1 MQRAG
6 TLAPLTGAV
15 VLTALASVALAL
27 AGFIGFL
34 GWGLLLI
41 AAAFMLVDLAR
52 TMPLAAAPFYGAGL
66 LLAGELVYASRELAR
81 HDEEHARRRLPW
93 LAGVALAG
101 LGIGF
106 VPVAATGVSAPAG
119 FGAELIAL
127 SAAALLLGIPALLV
141 RRRQDVPTTSG
152 KYGGESRKPIRS
164 APRAAGHRR
173 ARRRRRAPA
182 RSRAAV
188 PTGRRGSRRR
198 APSRAG

>member
-1 MQRAG
+1 MARGSAARPGARGGERIQARRAPGALIAAVAAVAVAAALGGYAVQRAG

-15 VLTALASVALAL
+15 VLAALVFVALAL
-27 AGFIGFL
+27 AGFIRFL
-34 GWGLLLI
+34 GWGLVLI

-52 TMPLAAAPFYGAGL
+52 TMPLVAAPFYGAGL

-81 HDEEHARRRLPW
+81 HDEEHARRRVPW

-127 SAAALLLGIPALLV
+127 AAAALLLGIPALLV
-141 RRRQDVPTTSG
+141 RRRQDVPTT
-152 KYGGESRKPIRS
+152 
-164 APRAAGHRR
+164 
-173 ARRRRRAPA
+173 
-182 RSRAAV
+182 
-188 PTGRRGSRRR
+188 RG
-198 APSRAG
+198 